1 MIEEINQQR
10 RRFISAAAMTIAA
23 ARLGLVGSEQVQA
36 DETRPP
42 AQPAI
47 RPETNTSFAALKDH
61 APTPTISR
69 KIDPSSTAKSVRASR
84 AMLQKTVRRQF
95 ANTNNTLYV
104 VFASCPL
111 IVQLLVSDSLISI
124 KP

>member
-84 AMLQKTVRRQF
+84 AMLQKP
-95 ANTNNTLYV
+95 YEG
-104 VFASCPL
+104 S
-111 IVQLLVSDSLISI
+111 LLTQITRFMWSLRLVH
-124 KP
+124 

>member
-1 MIEEINQQR
+1 VR
-10 RRFISAAAMTIAA
+10 
-23 ARLGLVGSEQVQA
+23 
-36 DETRPP
+36 
-42 AQPAI
+42 
-47 RPETNTSFAALKDH
+47 H
-61 APTPTISR
+61 AP
-69 KIDPSSTAKSVRASR
+69 
-84 AMLQKTVRRQF
+84 KTVRRQF